1 MTGCFH
7 LDLIFSPHTDAPMLL
22 IVIACGS
29 VRSMCNACSCNAN
42 DCLPRP
48 MNVLALC
55 WKNLMRI
62 YRNPG
67 LLFFQFLLPTIQV
80 ALFCLAVGRTLEGVD
95 VAYVNEDKGERMLT
109 QQ

>member
-1 MTGCFH
+1 MSVVTSLFT
-7 LDLIFSPHTDAPMLL
+7 FSPHTDASMLL
-22 IVIACGS
+22 IVIVCGS
-29 VRSMCNACSCNAN
+29 VRSMCNACSCNAS

-48 MNVLALC
+48 LNVLALC

-95 VAYVNEDKGERMLT
+95 VAYVNEDKGECTLT